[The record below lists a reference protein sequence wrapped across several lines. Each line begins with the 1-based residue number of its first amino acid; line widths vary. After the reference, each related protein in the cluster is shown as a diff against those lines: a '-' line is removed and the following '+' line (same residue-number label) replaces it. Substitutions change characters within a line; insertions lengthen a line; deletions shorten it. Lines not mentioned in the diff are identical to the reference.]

1 MKLAEPI
8 VGWKSEIAAIRRDIH
23 AHPELAYEEVRTADL
38 VASKLESWGIPVH
51 RGLGIT
57 GVVGIIT
64 GQSPSD
70 RAVGLR
76 DDLTALPI
84 QEDNNFDYASTYP
97 RKMHA
102 CGPTPPPALILAA
115 TPPY

>member
-38 VASKLESWGIPVH
+38 VASKLASWGIPVH

-57 GVVGIIT
+57 GVVGIIK
-64 GQSPSD
+64 GQSQSEP
-70 RAVGLR
+70 AVGPRAEL
-76 DDLTALPI
+76 DALPMKAA
-84 QEDNNFDYASTYP
+84 NTFDHASRSKERRLGKERGNT
-97 RKMHA
+97 
-102 CGPTPPPALILAA
+102 
-115 TPPY
+115 